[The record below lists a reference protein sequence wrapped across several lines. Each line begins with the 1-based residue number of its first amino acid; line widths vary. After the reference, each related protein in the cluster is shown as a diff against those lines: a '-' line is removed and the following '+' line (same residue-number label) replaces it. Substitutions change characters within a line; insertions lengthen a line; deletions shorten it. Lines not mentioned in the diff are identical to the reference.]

1 MNMHPYNPRYYDR
14 VVHFLDRVSKR
25 DIMQE
30 EKDAVIYAAKIM
42 RSIKELQEEMYLEY
56 SKTYSLQE
64 LLIIREALETQIDEE
79 WLDYRGRMFTEV
91 RDKVKED
98 IKNRLKGE

>member
-1 MNMHPYNPRYYDR
+1 MNKQYNPVVFDR
-14 VVHFLDRVSKR
+14 IVFLLERVAKQ
-25 DIMQE
+25 DILPQE
-30 EKDAVIYAAKIM
+30 KNAVRYAAGVMK
-42 RSIKELQEEMYLEY
+42 SINELQEEMYLEY

-79 WLDYRGRMFTEV
+79 WLDYRVRMFTEV

>member
-1 MNMHPYNPRYYDR
+1 MNKQYNPVDFNR
-14 VVHFLDRVSKR
+14 VVWLLDRVAKE
-25 DIMQE
+25 DILPH
-30 EKDAVIYAAKIM
+30 EKNAVRYAAQVM
-42 RSIKELQEEMYLEY
+42 RDIKELQEEMFLEY

-79 WLDYRGRMFTEV
+79 WLDHRVRMFEEV

-98 IKNRLKGE
+98 IKNRMKGE